1 MENKNE
7 TPKTTYNILLVDD
20 RPENVFS
27 LESMLADED
36 RHFFKAFSGNEALK
50 IAYKENL
57 SLILLD
63 IQMPEMD
70 GFETAE
76 LLKANNKTKNIP
88 IIFVTAIN
96 KETKYILRGLD
107 EGGAIDYLFKP
118 LDTQITR
125 AKVAVLLK
133 FYQQKKLLEEQ
144 SVELQLKNDIITNE
158 NKRSEELLLNIL
170 PHKVAE
176 ELKEKGET
184 EAKQFD
190 NVTVL
195 FTDFVDFTGISEKLS
210 PKELVAEIH
219 LCFTV
224 IDIIVEHNG
233 LEKIKTIGDAYLA
246 VCGLP
251 NEDPDHAGKVV
262 KAAKDILHFMNEHK
276 NVLGDKVGLK
286 DIRIGIH
293 SGGVV
298 AGIVGIKKFAYDI
311 WGDTV
316 NTAARMEQSSEPG
329 KINISSATYE
339 LVKDEFNCIHRGKIN
354 AKNKGEI
361 DMYFVD

>member
-1 MENKNE
+1 METLNY
-7 TPKTTYNILLVDD
+7 TPREVYNILIVDD

-27 LESMLADED
+27 LESMLADD
-36 RHFFKAFSGNEALK
+36 GMHFFKAFSGNDALK

-63 IQMPEMD
+63 VQMPEMD

-107 EGGAIDYLFKP
+107 EGAVDYLFKP

-144 SVELQLKNDIITNE
+144 SVQLKQKNDIITRE

-170 PHKVAE
+170 PAAVAE
-176 ELKEKGET
+176 ELKQKGET
-184 EAKQFD
+184 EARQFD
-190 NVTVL
+190 KVTVM
-195 FTDFVDFTGISEKLS
+195 FTDFVDFTGITEKLS
-210 PKELVAEIH
+210 PKELVAQIH
-219 LCFTV
+219 LCFTA
-224 IDIIVEHNG
+224 IDIIVEHYG

-246 VCGLP
+246 VCGMP
-251 NEDPDHAGKVV
+251 NEDPEHAKKV
-262 KAAKDILHFMNEHK
+262 ILASMEILSFMQERRK
-276 NVLGDKVGLK
+276 ILGDEPGLK

-298 AGIVGIKKFAYDI
+298 AGIVGVKKFVYDI

-316 NTAARMEQSSEPG
+316 NTAARMEQHSEPG
-329 KINISSATYE
+329 KINISQATYD
-339 LVKDEFNCIHRGKIN
+339 LVKSDFNCVHRGKIK

-361 DMYFVD
+361 DMYFVES

>member
-1 MENKNE
+1 MENSE
-7 TPKTTYNILLVDD
+7 KTIYNILLVDD

-27 LESMLADED
+27 LENMLADED
-36 RHFFKAFSGNEALK
+36 RVFFKAFSGNDALK

-63 IQMPEMD
+63 VQMPEMD

-76 LLKANNKTKNIP
+76 LLKANNRTKNIP

-118 LDTQITR
+118 LDTQVTR

-133 FYQQKKLLEEQ
+133 FYLQKKLLEEQ
-144 SVELQLKNDIITNE
+144 SAQLKLQNEAIMNE

-170 PHKVAE
+170 PQKVAE

-195 FTDFVDFTGISEKLS
+195 FTDFVGFTNISEQLS
-210 PKELVAEIH
+210 PKDLVAEVH

-224 IDIIVEHNG
+224 MDIIVEHNG

-251 NEDPDHAGKVV
+251 NEDKDHAKKVV
-262 KAAKDILHFMNEHK
+262 KAAKEILVFMKEHK
-276 NVLGDKVGLK
+276 EVLGNNPGLK
-286 DIRIGIH
+286 EIRIGIH
-293 SGGVV
+293 SGSVV

-311 WGDTV
+311 WSDTV
-316 NTAARMEQSSEPG
+316 NTAARMEQSSEAG
-329 KINISSATYE
+329 KINISAVTYD
-339 LVKDEFNCIHRGKIN
+339 LIKDEFPCTHRGKIS
-354 AKNKGEI
+354 AKNKGEV
-361 DMYFVD
+361 DMYFVDE

>member
-1 MENKNE
+1 MS
-7 TPKTTYNILLVDD
+7 TPNDSAKTIYSILIVDD

-27 LESMLADED
+27 LEAMLED
-36 RHFFKAFSGNEALK
+36 DDRIFFKAFSGNEALK

-63 IQMPEMD
+63 VQMAEMN

-76 LLKANNKTKNIP
+76 LLKSNTKTKNIP

-107 EGGAIDYLFKP
+107 EGAIDYLFKP

-125 AKVAVLLK
+125 AKVTVLLK
-133 FYQQKKLLEEQ
+133 FYHQTKLLEEQ
-144 SVELQLKNDIITNE
+144 SLQLKQKNDIITRE

-170 PHKVAE
+170 PATVAE
-176 ELKEKGET
+176 ELKQRGET
-184 EAKQFD
+184 EARQFD

-195 FTDFVDFTGISEKLS
+195 FTDFVDFTGTSEKLS
-210 PKELVAEIH
+210 PKELVAQIH
-219 LCFTV
+219 LCFTG
-224 IDIIVEHNG
+224 IDLIVERHG

-251 NEDPDHAGKVV
+251 NEDPDHAKKVIQASKEILAFMEERK
-262 KAAKDILHFMNEHK
+262 KA
-276 NVLGDKVGLK
+276 LGDAVGL
-286 DIRIGIH
+286 DHIRIGVH

-298 AGIVGIKKFAYDI
+298 AGIVGVKKFAYDI

-316 NTAARMEQSSEPG
+316 NTAARMEQHSEAG
-329 KINISSATYE
+329 KINISASTYE
-339 LVKDEFNCIHRGKIN
+339 LIKNDFNCIHRGKIN
-354 AKNKGEI
+354 AKSKGEI
-361 DMYFVD
+361 DMYFVE